1 MPELPEVETTLRGL
15 QPYLEYQTIEQVIVR
30 ESRLRWP
37 IPANLSQILTHQTVQ
52 QLQRRGKYL
61 LMRVPTGT
69 VILHLG
75 MSGRLRLL
83 RAATPAAKHDHVD
96 IVMANHMV
104 CRFTDPRRF
113 GCLLWT
119 DTAPIEHPLLKSL
132 GPEPLNAEFSA
143 GYLYQLSRNRKLTI
157 KQFIMN
163 SQVVVG
169 VGNIYA
175 NEALFVAQ
183 IAPFCSAHQVS
194 LDGYERLVIAI
205 KDVLQEAIACGGT
218 TLRDFLT
225 ADGHFGNFKP
235 RLMVYGRTGKACVR
249 CEHPL
254 SHQWINRRISVYC
267 PQCQPEP

>member
-15 QPYLEYQTIEQVIVR
+15 QPYLEHQTIDQVIVR

-37 IPANLSQILTHQTVQ
+37 IPANLKQVLAHQTIQ

-61 LMRVPTGT
+61 LIQVSTGT
-69 VILHLG
+69 ILLHLG

-83 RAATPAAKHDHVD
+83 HAPVPAAKHDHVD
-96 IVMANHMV
+96 MVMANGVV

-119 DTAPIEHPLLKSL
+119 DTTPTDHPLLRSL
-132 GPEPLNAEFSA
+132 GPEPLNDEFSA
-143 GYLYQLSRNRKLTI
+143 HYLYQLSRNRKIAI

-163 SQVVVG
+163 SHVVVG

-183 IAPFCSAHQVS
+183 ISPFCSANQIS
-194 LDGYERLVIAI
+194 LEGYERLVTAI
-205 KDVLQEAIACGGT
+205 KHVLQEAIACGGT

-225 ADGHFGNFKP
+225 ADGDFGNFKP
-235 RLMVYGRTGKACVR
+235 RLMVYGRTGKACMK

-254 SHQWINRRISVYC
+254 SHQWLNGRISVYC
-267 PQCQPEP
+267 PQCQPEA